1 MPDAIHL
8 EERTGFGLA
17 TVMAR
22 KGVGAESVA
31 RALKVAPVSGPGWS
45 GDEALALIATGP
57 ATWLALSADAPGVHA
72 SRLAKALGPLASVAD
87 QSGGYVILRLSGPGA
102 RTVLQRGAPI
112 DLHPQA
118 FGPGSAAVTVV
129 AHIGVILR
137 QLDET
142 PTYEVAVFRSYAA
155 SFRGWLDA
163 AIAAL

>member
-1 MPDAIHL
+1 MPEAIHV
-8 EERTGFGLA
+8 EERSGFGLA

-22 KGVGAESVA
+22 KGVAADAIA
-31 RALKVAPVSGPGWS
+31 RALGAPLLTGRGWS
-45 GDEALALIATGP
+45 GDDALALIATGP
-57 ATWLALSADAPGVHA
+57 GTWLALSGHGPETHA
-72 SRLAKALGPLASVAD
+72 ARLVESLGALASVSD
-87 QSGGYVILRLSGPGA
+87 QSGGYAILRLSGPGA

-118 FGPGSAAVTVV
+118 FGPSSAAVTLI

-142 PTYEVAVFRSYAA
+142 PAYEVAVFRSYAA
-155 SFRGWLDA
+155 SFRRWLDA